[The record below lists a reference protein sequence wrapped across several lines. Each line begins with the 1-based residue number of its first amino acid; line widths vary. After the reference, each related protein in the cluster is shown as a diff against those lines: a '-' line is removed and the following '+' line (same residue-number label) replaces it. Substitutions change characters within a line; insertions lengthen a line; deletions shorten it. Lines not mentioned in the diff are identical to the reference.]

1 MTRALLIEVAGCPVA
16 IPTEGGRCEVL
27 TASTV
32 TGLPVAAPLLLGLSM
47 IHGRAV
53 PLVNLAYLLG
63 RPDAAGAELSV
74 LREAHGESLALP
86 ADRTLGL
93 IELPAIPPGSEPLSA
108 PLTISDPRGDEPLQ
122 VRVLNPQALLDTL
135 RLHLSRV

>member
-27 TASTV
+27 TAGPV

-53 PLVNLAYLLG
+53 PLVNLAHLLG
-63 RPDAAGAELSV
+63 RPAAVAELSV
-74 LREAHGESLALP
+74 LTETHGESLALP

-93 IELPAIPPGSEPLSA
+93 IELPATPPGSGPLSA
-108 PLTISDPRGDEPLQ
+108 PLTLGDPRGDGPLQ
-122 VRVLNPQALLDTL
+122 VQVLNPQALLDTL
-135 RLHLSRV
+135 RQHLSRV